1 MMSSLL
7 SLVSDARS
15 FLGLSLKELRGILGE
30 GAEAVSGDAY
40 GKMEDLTSI
49 EGQPAFAGTIYL
61 ENDTV
66 VLVRLGQDALSEYK
80 TEELQTQ
87 HGTKTLRLR
96 SPAGKRANLWVS
108 AEQGIA
114 YSAQNETLHFIEV
127 FRPRTQHEYQ
137 AQIYRQPGPF
147 IR

>member
-1 MMSSLL
+1 
-7 SLVSDARS
+7 
-15 FLGLSLKELRGILGE
+15 
-30 GAEAVSGDAY
+30 
-40 GKMEDLTSI
+40 
-49 EGQPAFAGTIYL
+49 
-61 ENDTV
+61 V
-66 VLVRLGQDALSEYK
+66 VLVRIGQDALSEYK
-80 TEELQTQ
+80 TEELQRHHDTKTL

-96 SPAGKRANLWVS
+96 SPAGKQAHLWVS